1 MPTQITENYWENYHI
16 TEKRPKDTTVF
27 QVMQKVQQ
35 LIKSISSQAQKKQ
48 SKNT

>member
-27 QVMQKVQQ
+27 PSDAKGAAVDQIY
-35 LIKSISSQAQKKQ
+35 L
-48 SKNT
+48 